1 MSIMNSE
8 LKKKVGVYVR
18 VSTKGQ
24 HTSNQLTELNELCER
39 FNYEI
44 VDVYDE
50 TVSGTKNNEDRSEFN
65 RLINDVK
72 RKRIQMVICWSLD
85 RLGRKTS
92 ELLKFLTILEDYD
105 VGLYCWKQGINTSD
119 AMGRMFFQ
127 FVSVMSEYEN
137 SIRKERQIVGIER
150 LKSQGKKYG
159 GNDFI
164 TDDVKDAVIK
174 LKNEGLS
181 YRKIKERIDIS
192 LSSISSIVNTRCD
205 TKCNVSVS

>member
-1 MSIMNSE
+1 MNSE

-65 RLINDVK
+65 RLIKDVK
-72 RKRIQMVICWSLD
+72 RKRFDMVLCWSLD

-127 FVSVMSEYEN
+127 FVSVMSEYES

-150 LKSQGKKYG
+150 LRSQGKKYG
-159 GNDFI
+159 GHNFI
-164 TDDVKDAVIK
+164 SDEIK
-174 LKNEGLS
+174 GKVLQLKEQGLS
-181 YRKIKERIDIS
+181 YRKIKEQVDIS
-192 LSSISSIVNTRCD
+192 LSSISNIVGQN
-205 TKCNVSVS
+205 

>member
-1 MSIMNSE
+1 MSSD
-8 LKKKVGVYVR
+8 LVKRVGVYVR
-18 VSTKGQ
+18 VSCKGQ

-65 RLINDVK
+65 RLIKDVK
-72 RKRIQMVICWSLD
+72 RKRFDMVLCWSLD

-127 FVSVMSEYEN
+127 FVSVMSEYES

-150 LKSQGKKYG
+150 LRSQGKKYG
-159 GNDFI
+159 GHNFI
-164 TDDVKDAVIK
+164 SDEIK
-174 LKNEGLS
+174 GKVLQLKEQGLS
-181 YRKIKERIDIS
+181 YRKIKEQVDIS
-192 LSSISSIVNTRCD
+192 LSSISNIVGQN
-205 TKCNVSVS
+205 

>member
-1 MSIMNSE
+1 MSSD
-8 LKKKVGVYVR
+8 LVKRVGVYVR

-65 RLINDVK
+65 RLIKDVK
-72 RKRIQMVICWSLD
+72 RKRFDMVLCWSLD

-127 FVSVMSEYEN
+127 FVSVMSEYES
-137 SIRKERQIVGIER
+137 SIRKERQLVGIER
-150 LKSQGKKYG
+150 LRSQGKKYG
-159 GNDFI
+159 GHNFI
-164 TDDVKDAVIK
+164 SDEIK
-174 LKNEGLS
+174 GKVLQLKEQGLS
-181 YRKIKERIDIS
+181 YRKIKEQVDIS
-192 LSSISSIVNTRCD
+192 LSSISNIVGQN
-205 TKCNVSVS
+205 

>member
-1 MSIMNSE
+1 MNSE
-8 LKKKVGVYVR
+8 LNKKVGLYVR

-24 HTSNQLTELNELCER
+24 HTSNQLNELKELCTR

-44 VDVYDE
+44 VDIYEE
-50 TVSGTKNNEDRSEFN
+50 TVSGTKNNEDRSEFS
-65 RLINDVK
+65 RLIRDVK
-72 RKRIQMVICWSLD
+72 RKRFDMVLCWSLD

-92 ELLKFLTILEDYD
+92 ELLKFLTLLEDYG

-164 TDDVKDAVIK
+164 SDEIKEKVIQ
-174 LKNEGLS
+174 LKQSGLS
-181 YRKIKERIDIS
+181 YRKIKEQVDIS
-192 LSSISSIVNTRCD
+192 LSSISAIVNTA
-205 TKCNVSVS
+205 

>member
-1 MSIMNSE
+1 MNSE

-65 RLINDVK
+65 RLIKDVK
-72 RKRIQMVICWSLD
+72 RKRFDMVLCWSLD

-127 FVSVMSEYEN
+127 FVSVMSEYES
-137 SIRKERQIVGIER
+137 SIRKERQLVGIGR
-150 LKSQGKKYG
+150 LRSQGKKYG
-159 GNDFI
+159 GHNFI
-164 TDDVKDAVIK
+164 SDEIK
-174 LKNEGLS
+174 GKVLQLKEQGLS
-181 YRKIKERIDIS
+181 YRKIKEQVDIS
-192 LSSISSIVNTRCD
+192 LSSISSIVN
-205 TKCNVSVS
+205 V

>member
-1 MSIMNSE
+1 MNRE
-8 LKKKVGVYVR
+8 LRKVALYLR
-18 VSTKGQ
+18 VSTKSQ
-24 HTSNQLTELNELCER
+24 HTSNQLTELKEVCER
-39 FNYEI
+39 FEYDI
-44 VDVYDE
+44 VDIYDE
-50 TVSGTKNNEDRSEFN
+50 TVSGTKNNDDRTEFS
-65 RLINDVK
+65 RLIKDVK
-72 RKRIQMVICWSLD
+72 RKRFDMVLVWSLD

-119 AMGRMFFQ
+119 AMGKMFFQ

-164 TDDVKDAVIK
+164 SDEVKQKVID
-174 LKNEGLS
+174 LKNSGLS
-181 YRKIKERIDIS
+181 YRKIKEQVDIS
-192 LSSISSIVNTRCD
+192 LSSISAIVRTA
-205 TKCNVSVS
+205 

>member
-1 MSIMNSE
+1 MSNMNSE

-65 RLINDVK
+65 RLIKDVK
-72 RKRIQMVICWSLD
+72 RKRFDMVLCWSLD

-127 FVSVMSEYEN
+127 FVSVMSEYES
-137 SIRKERQIVGIER
+137 SIRKERQLVGIGR
-150 LKSQGKKYG
+150 LRSQGKKYG
-159 GNDFI
+159 GHNFI
-164 TDDVKDAVIK
+164 SDEIK
-174 LKNEGLS
+174 GKVLQLKEQGLS
-181 YRKIKERIDIS
+181 YRKIKEQVDIS
-192 LSSISSIVNTRCD
+192 LSSISSIVN
-205 TKCNVSVS
+205 V